1 MTQEQLKQEYINQGF
16 AAAAQQHESPVFA
29 ELAKMDERRQLAM
42 KRKAENPVVV
52 YEAGEERVSLETAI
66 IRTARP
72 VALLSMFAGGVWLV
86 VVVFASIA
94 GAVIAFVA
102 ENALIVGGGGFV
114 LVLILLGVGSIFSS
128 GGGES
133 VGAGGRTPHTAQ
145 NINVT
150 VNVSGGN
157 VNTHGKQ

>member
-1 MTQEQLKQEYINQGF
+1 MQTQQDYMNQGF
-16 AAAAQQHESPVFA
+16 AAAAQQHGESEVLA
-29 ELAKMDERRQLAM
+29 ELAKMDERRELAM
-42 KRKAENPVVV
+42 KRRAESPVVV

-72 VALLSMFAGGVWLV
+72 VALLSMLAGGVYLV

-94 GAVIAFVA
+94 GAVMAFVA
-102 ENALIVGGGGFV
+102 ENALIVGGVGFGV
-114 LVLILLGVGSIFSS
+114 VVILLGVGSIFS
-128 GGGES
+128 GNGGES
-133 VGAGGRTPHTAQ
+133 VGSGGRTSSTAQ

>member
-1 MTQEQLKQEYINQGF
+1 MQTQQEIFNQGL
-16 AAAAQQHESPVFA
+16 AAAAHQHGESEVLA
-29 ELAKMDERRQLAM
+29 ELAKMDERRELAM
-42 KRKAENPVVV
+42 KRRAESPVVV

-72 VALLSMFAGGVWLV
+72 VALLSMLAGGVYLV

-94 GAVIAFVA
+94 GAVMAFVA
-102 ENALIVGGGGFV
+102 ENALIVGGVGFGV
-114 LVLILLGVGSIFSS
+114 VVILLGVGSIFS
-128 GGGES
+128 GNGGES
-133 VGAGGRTPHTAQ
+133 VGSGGRTSSTAQ

>member
-1 MTQEQLKQEYINQGF
+1 MQTQQEIFNQGL
-16 AAAAQQHESPVFA
+16 AAAAKQHGESEVLA
-29 ELAKMDERRQLAM
+29 ELAKMDERRELAM
-42 KRKAENPVVV
+42 KRRAESPVVV

-72 VALLSMFAGGVWLV
+72 VALLSMLAGGVYLV

-94 GAVIAFVA
+94 GAVMAFVA
-102 ENALIVGGGGFV
+102 ENALIVGGVGFGV
-114 LVLILLGVGSIFSS
+114 VVILLGVGSIFS
-128 GGGES
+128 GNGGES
-133 VGAGGRTPHTAQ
+133 VGSGGRTSSTAQ